1 MTPRKGLR
9 RRARGLHSWAMHDDH
24 SDGPHSKGLAFVLWL
39 GCVFGFAGIHRFYL
53 GRPWTG
59 VLWLFTFGLFGIGQL
74 VDLFRLPGMV
84 DEENAKARQLRSPPR
99 ALALPSAGAGAGL
112 LKPSV
117 ELPPGKRPARPIRP
131 ADEHG
136 GAELEVV
143 LTREAMKRRGT
154 LSVTQAVAA
163 TGRPFREVEETLDA
177 MLRAGY
183 VGIDNDSDTGVV
195 IYVFHEIQR

>member
-1 MTPRKGLR
+1 MY
-9 RRARGLHSWAMHDDH
+9 DDG
-24 SDGPHSKGLAFVLWL
+24 SDGPHSKGIAFVLWL

-74 VDLFRLPGMV
+74 VDLFRLPGLV
-84 DEENAKARQLRSPPR
+84 DAENAKSRQLRSPPR
-99 ALALPSAGAGAGL
+99 ALALTSGGQGM

-117 ELPPGKRPARPIRP
+117 ELPPGKRPARPVGVERDAAP
-131 ADEHG
+131 AD
-136 GAELEVV
+136 LEVV
-143 LTREAMKRRGT
+143 LTREAMKRRGV

-163 TGRPFREVEETLDA
+163 TGRPFREVEETLDH

-183 VGIDNDSDTGVV
+183 VGIDNDADTGVV

>member
-1 MTPRKGLR
+1 
-9 RRARGLHSWAMHDDH
+9 MHDDRH
-24 SDGPHSKGLAFVLWL
+24 DGPHSKGMAFVLWL
-39 GCVFGFAGIHRFYL
+39 GCIFGFAGIHRFYL

-74 VDLFRLPGMV
+74 VDLFRLPGLV
-84 DEENAKARQLRSPPR
+84 DEENAKARQLHGAPR
-99 ALALPSAGAGAGL
+99 ALALPSGNGGI

-117 ELPPGKRPARPIRP
+117 ELPPGKRPVRSSP
-131 ADEHG
+131 AESSLD
-136 GAELEVV
+136 LEVV

-163 TGRPFREVEETLDA
+163 TGRPFREVEQTLDA

-183 VGIDNDSDTGVV
+183 VGIDNDPDSGAV